1 MGQPT
6 ESPTNATAT
15 LSSSPLAWDGKCQSC
30 RKLMSRCVCFQ
41 ESENDV
47 GPLTNAATQVTA
59 DVAETRPLWNALR
72 KMHRTSAGARLTLV
86 QPPTSSHPSSK
97 EHHRKRSEALPPLS
111 APTSSSRHL
120 HRRSDARLPQSSRR
134 GSREPRRESTAERPS
149 TSRKDRLQR
158 AGIGISSSSH
168 SLKKDVKDEGI
179 MRAVRST
186 SSIDKHK
193 GVSVSRPKEKL
204 SYGPEEGSDDEND
217 ETVWEL

>member
-6 ESPTNATAT
+6 ESPTSATST

-41 ESENDV
+41 ESESDV
-47 GPLTNAATQVTA
+47 GPLTNTISSQMAADA
-59 DVAETRPLWNALR
+59 AETRPLWNALR
-72 KMHRTSAGARLTLV
+72 KMHRTSTGARLTLV
-86 QPPTSSHPSSK
+86 QPPTSSHPSTK

-111 APTSSSRHL
+111 VPTSRNL

-134 GSREPRRESTAERPS
+134 GSREPTSSERPS
-149 TSRKDRLQR
+149 TSRKDRLER

-168 SLKKDVKDEGI
+168 NLKRDMKDEGI

-186 SSIDKHK
+186 NSIDKHK
-193 GVSVSRPKEKL
+193 DVRVSRTKEKL